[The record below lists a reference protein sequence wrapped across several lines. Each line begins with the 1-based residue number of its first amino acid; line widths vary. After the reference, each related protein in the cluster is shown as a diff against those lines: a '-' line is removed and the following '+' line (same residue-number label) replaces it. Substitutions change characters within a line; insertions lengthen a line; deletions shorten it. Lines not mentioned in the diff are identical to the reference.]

1 MNDLRRLGRMAMGLA
16 LLALLAAAVA
26 LHGLRAQRIA
36 AEARLGATIAMGV
49 AGAMGAAG
57 GGRGTGGWP
66 VVTSLRRGGPAADA
80 GLAVGDV
87 VEAVDG
93 HPTGSLAEL
102 DRAVASGDPAAM
114 RVRRGRR
121 EIAVTIR

>member
-1 MNDLRRLGRMAMGLA
+1 MNDLRRLGRMAMGLT
-16 LLALLAAAVA
+16 LLALLAATVA
-26 LHGLRAQRIA
+26 LHGLHAQRIA
-36 AEARLGATIAMGV
+36 AEARLGATIA
-49 AGAMGAAG
+49 AG
-57 GGRGTGGWP
+57 GGRGAGGWP
-66 VVTSLRRGGPAADA
+66 VLTSLRRGGPAADA